1 MNYSKKYF
9 QELVDLADASLYVG
23 RGGDMGEG
31 GRC

>member
-23 RGGDMGEG
+23 RGGGVGVG
-31 GRC
+31 GYC